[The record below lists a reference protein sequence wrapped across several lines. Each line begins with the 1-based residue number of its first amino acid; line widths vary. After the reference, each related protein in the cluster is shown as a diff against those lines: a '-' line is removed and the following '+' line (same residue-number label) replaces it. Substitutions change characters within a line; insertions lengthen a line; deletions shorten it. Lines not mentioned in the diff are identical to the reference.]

1 MEQPPGTLDDLQ
13 HQGVS
18 SPTRSS
24 IIDLTRKEDDLISPS
39 LDALQRVKGSG
50 WAPNSGS
57 TIPGLQFSKTGSSD
71 VTPRSGDQIQPDNAL
86 SHTTVTLSYVSRSH
100 VFSTHS
106 SPLYSVSPVSKF
118 SFHPQ
123 CNTDNRF
130 EETSY
135 ALNQHYLEQDEEPVN
150 LVTHA
155 ELFPSFSQPQVGPE
169 DDAREYDVREPPE
182 FNREVLSG
190 DGYEDKLL
198 VEEKHSILSESRNH
212 LENGQHDGW
221 SEIHQDED
229 RGTSNVLFIKAK
241 KQDQVISKSGVATDL
256 CSVSRE
262 YKSPLEDPVSPP
274 STSVDD
280 VEDVFLL
287 PQASSSPS
295 AEGFYL
301 EAADDAVHDT
311 LSTDGTTRASSTVND
326 GSTRLDSSDE
336 SKTHRKKAI
345 LEPLIDLADESCVN
359 LENKTSCAVPH
370 VNGSANVLERTIKE
384 RKLPVRSGR
393 GTRLEA
399 IVMNI
404 NSNRYKVS
412 GSILASKKP
421 SASQPATHDSAFPR
435 SKRKGKTKTTF
446 SLRSVKRKA
455 VKVKKSKPSNVNAQS
470 YNDSTSVSEL
480 INKTETSGGGTPAKR
495 PQLARPSRK
504 PVCPPQSRP
513 VKSKTK
519 PPPQSSAQV
528 PVHQNSKKKPELVT
542 VPEQSVEVNASK
554 VSPLQLPPKSPKN
567 NQGDPKTKSPRS
579 KASPAKKTKAP
590 PKRRR
595 KKPRHGQPSSM
606 FSPKEPEIKLK
617 YVNYKEEK
625 KDVRLDSFSP
635 FVRVKRQQLSPALCT
650 IINYPEEVK
659 TEPKQ
664 QQSHS
669 SRFVSAVIPSTS
681 CLHLGRPSKH
691 GQHQRALVCCLCGRS
706 ANSID
711 LGDLHGPYY
720 PEGYRPNTKAPPNA
734 SGLKEDEDS
743 SDSDSSSSTMRAR
756 HWVIS
761 PGAPLKQKGLLGGR
775 KWASGRIS
783 SPAAKRARSD
793 GGLTDVQDWYS
804 PPVLPVEP
812 CEYWLHED
820 CGIWSA
826 GVFLVRGKVYG
837 LEEAVKVAQE
847 TMCSAC
853 HNPGAT
859 LGCFFKGC
867 PNKYHYRCALE
878 SDCVLVEDNFSMK
891 CKKHKNKMLKAPP
904 GNRWGDR

>member
-13 HQGVS
+13 HQGAS
-18 SPTRSS
+18 SPARSS
-24 IIDLTRKEDDLISPS
+24 VIDLTRKDDEHLLTSPS
-39 LDALQRVKGSG
+39 LDALRRAKGSG
-50 WAPNSGS
+50 WGPNSGS
-57 TIPGLQFSKTGSSD
+57 AIPGLQLSETGSSD
-71 VTPRSGDQIQPDNAL
+71 VTVRPEDQIQPDNAL

-106 SPLYSVSPVSKF
+106 SPLYSVSPISKS

-123 CNTDNRF
+123 CNTDIGF

-135 ALNQHYLEQDEEPVN
+135 ALNQQFLEQDKEPVN

-155 ELFPSFSQPQVGPE
+155 ELFPSLSQPQVGPQ
-169 DDAREYDVREPPE
+169 DSAREFNVKEPPK
-182 FNREVLSG
+182 FNGEVISS
-190 DGYEDKLL
+190 DGYNKKLL
-198 VEEKHSILSESRNH
+198 PEEKHSILSESRNCV
-212 LENGQHDGW
+212 ENGRYDGW
-221 SEIHQDED
+221 SEILWDEDED
-229 RGTSNVLFIKAK
+229 RGTSDVLFIGAK
-241 KQDQVISKSGVATDL
+241 KQDQEVSKTGGSTNVR
-256 CSVSRE
+256 CVRRE

-274 STSVDD
+274 SASVDD

-295 AEGFYL
+295 ANDFSL
-301 EAADDAVHDT
+301 EAADDAVYDT
-311 LSTDGTTRASSTVND
+311 VCSERTTQASSAVND
-326 GSTRLDSSDE
+326 GPTRLE
-336 SKTHRKKAI
+336 SRDGSKSHRRKVV
-345 LEPLIDLADESCVN
+345 LEPLIDLADDSCLN
-359 LENKTSCAVPH
+359 PENKTSCAIRH
-370 VNGSANVLERTIKE
+370 INGSANMLERTIKE
-384 RKLPVRSGR
+384 RKLPMRSGR

-404 NSNRYKVS
+404 NSSRYKVS
-412 GSILASKKP
+412 SSILANKKP
-421 SASQPATHDSAFPR
+421 SASQPVTHTSALPR
-435 SKRKGKTKTTF
+435 SKRKVKGKAKTAF
-446 SLRSVKRKA
+446 LLRTVKRKA
-455 VKVKKSKPSNVNAQS
+455 VNVKKSKPSSIDAQS
-470 YNDSTSVSEL
+470 YNDSTSVSEPL
-480 INKTETSGGGTPAKR
+480 NKTETSGTPAKR
-495 PQLARPSRK
+495 PRFARPSRK
-504 PVCPPQSRP
+504 PARPSRSRP

-519 PPPQSSAQV
+519 PPSQSSAQF
-528 PVHQNSKKKPELVT
+528 PKNKNLKKKPELVT
-542 VPEQSVEVNASK
+542 VPKPSMEVTASK
-554 VSPLQLPPKSPKN
+554 VLPIRPPPKSPKN
-567 NQGDPKTKSPRS
+567 NQVDPKSKPSSPT
-579 KASPAKKTKAP
+579 KKTKAP

-595 KKPRHGQPSSM
+595 KKPRCSQPSSM

-617 YVNYKEEK
+617 YITYKEEK

-635 FVRVKRQQLSPALCT
+635 FVRVKRQQSSPSLCT
-650 IINYPEEVK
+650 IVNYPEEVK

-664 QQSHS
+664 QQQAHS
-669 SRFVSAVIPSTS
+669 SRFVSAVVPTTS
-681 CLHLGRPSKH
+681 CLYLGRLSMH

-720 PEGYRPNTKAPPNA
+720 PEGYRPNTKAPANV
-734 SGLKEDEDS
+734 SGLKEDEEDS
-743 SDSDSSSSTMRAR
+743 SYSDSSSSTTRAR
-756 HWVIS
+756 RWA
-761 PGAPLKQKGLLGGR
+761 APLKQKGLLGSCKR
-775 KWASGRIS
+775 SSGRIS
-783 SPAAKRARSD
+783 SPAAKQARSD
-793 GGLTDVQDWYS
+793 GGLADAEDWYS

-820 CGIWSA
+820 CGIWST

-891 CKKHKNKMLKAPP
+891 CKKHKNKTLKAPP
-904 GNRWGDR
+904 GSRWDDR

>member
-1 MEQPPGTLDDLQ
+1 MKLEVVMEQPPGTLAELQ
-13 HQGVS
+13 HQGAS

-24 IIDLTRKEDDLISPS
+24 VIDLTRKDDEHLLTSPS
-39 LDALQRVKGSG
+39 LDALQRLKGSG
-50 WAPNSGS
+50 WGPNSGS
-57 TIPGLQFSKTGSSD
+57 AIPGLQLSDTGSSD
-71 VTPRSGDQIQPDNAL
+71 VTVRPGDQIQPDNAL

-106 SPLYSVSPVSKF
+106 SPPYSVSPISKS

-123 CNTDNRF
+123 RNTDNRF

-135 ALNQHYLEQDEEPVN
+135 ALNQHFLEQDKEPVN

-155 ELFPSFSQPQVGPE
+155 EPFPSLSQPQVGPQ
-169 DDAREYDVREPPE
+169 DNAREYNAKEPPK
-182 FNREVLSG
+182 FNGEAISSNGIEKKVLA
-190 DGYEDKLL
+190 
-198 VEEKHSILSESRNH
+198 EEKHSILSESRNCV
-212 LENGQHDGW
+212 ENGRYDGW
-221 SEIHQDED
+221 SEILQDEV
-229 RGTSNVLFIKAK
+229 RGTSDVLFIGAK
-241 KQDQVISKSGVATDL
+241 KQDQEVSKSGSSTDVR
-256 CSVSRE
+256 SVNRE

-274 STSVDD
+274 STSVDN

-295 AEGFYL
+295 ADDFYL
-301 EAADDAVHDT
+301 EAADDAGCSDR
-311 LSTDGTTRASSTVND
+311 TTRASSAVND
-326 GSTRLDSSDE
+326 GPRLESRDE
-336 SKTHRKKAI
+336 SKSHRRKGV
-345 LEPLIDLADESCVN
+345 LEPLIDLTDDSCLN
-359 LENKTSCAVPH
+359 PENKASCAIRH
-370 VNGSANVLERTIKE
+370 INGSANVLERTIKE
-384 RKLPVRSGR
+384 RKLPMRSGR

-404 NSNRYKVS
+404 NSCRYKVS
-412 GSILASKKP
+412 SSILANKKP
-421 SASQPATHDSAFPR
+421 SASQPVTHTSALPR
-435 SKRKGKTKTTF
+435 SKRKVKGKAKTAF
-446 SLRSVKRKA
+446 SLRTVKRKA
-455 VKVKKSKPSNVNAQS
+455 VNLKKNKPSSVDAQS
-470 YNDSTSVSEL
+470 YNDSTSVSESL
-480 INKTETSGGGTPAKR
+480 NKTETSGTPAKR
-495 PQLARPSRK
+495 SRFVRPSRK
-504 PVCPPQSRP
+504 PARPSRSRP

-519 PPPQSSAQV
+519 PPSQSSAQF
-528 PVHQNSKKKPELVT
+528 PTHKNLKEKPELVT
-542 VPEQSVEVNASK
+542 VPEPSVEVTASK
-554 VSPLQLPPKSPKN
+554 VVSIHPPPKSPKN
-567 NQGDPKTKSPRS
+567 SQVDPKSKTSSPT
-579 KASPAKKTKAP
+579 KKTKTP

-595 KKPRHGQPSSM
+595 KKPRCSQPSSM

-617 YVNYKEEK
+617 YITYKEEK

-635 FVRVKRQQLSPALCT
+635 FVRVKRQQSSPPLCT
-650 IINYPEEVK
+650 IVNYPEDVK
-659 TEPKQ
+659 TEPKHQ
-664 QQSHS
+664 QQAHS
-669 SRFVSAVIPSTS
+669 SRFVSAVVPTTS
-681 CLHLGRPSKH
+681 CLYLGRLSTH

-720 PEGYRPNTKAPPNA
+720 PEGYRPNTKAPANV
-734 SGLKEDEDS
+734 SGLKDDEEDS
-743 SDSDSSSSTMRAR
+743 SYSDSSSSTTRAR
-756 HWVIS
+756 RWA
-761 PGAPLKQKGLLGGR
+761 APLKQKGLLGSR
-775 KWASGRIS
+775 KWSSGRIS

-793 GGLTDVQDWYS
+793 GGLADAEDWYS

-891 CKKHKNKMLKAPP
+891 CKKHKNKTLKAPP
-904 GNRWGDR
+904 GSRWDDR

>member
-1 MEQPPGTLDDLQ
+1 AVVMEQPPGTLDELQ
-13 HQGVS
+13 HQGAS

-24 IIDLTRKEDDLISPS
+24 VIDLTRKDDEHLLTSPS
-39 LDALQRVKGSG
+39 LDALQRLKGSG
-50 WAPNSGS
+50 WGPNSGS
-57 TIPGLQFSKTGSSD
+57 AIPGLQLSDTGSSD
-71 VTPRSGDQIQPDNAL
+71 VTVRPGDQIQPDNAL

-106 SPLYSVSPVSKF
+106 SPPYSVSPISKS

-123 CNTDNRF
+123 RNTDNRF

-135 ALNQHYLEQDEEPVN
+135 ALNQHFLEQDKEPVN

-155 ELFPSFSQPQVGPE
+155 EPFPSLSQPQVGPQ
-169 DDAREYDVREPPE
+169 DNAREYNAKEPPK
-182 FNREVLSG
+182 FNGEAISSDGHEKKVLA
-190 DGYEDKLL
+190 
-198 VEEKHSILSESRNH
+198 EEKHSILSESRNCV
-212 LENGQHDGW
+212 ENGQYDGW
-221 SEIHQDED
+221 SEILQDEV
-229 RGTSNVLFIKAK
+229 RGTSDVLFIGAK
-241 KQDQVISKSGVATDL
+241 KQDQEVSKSGSSTDVR
-256 CSVSRE
+256 SVNRE

-274 STSVDD
+274 STSVDN

-295 AEGFYL
+295 AE
-301 EAADDAVHDT
+301 AANNAVCSDR
-311 LSTDGTTRASSTVND
+311 TTR
-326 GSTRLDSSDE
+326 
-336 SKTHRKKAI
+336 
-345 LEPLIDLADESCVN
+345 PLIDLTDDSCLN
-359 LENKTSCAVPH
+359 AENKASCAIHH

-384 RKLPVRSGR
+384 RKLPMRSGR

-404 NSNRYKVS
+404 NSCRYKVS
-412 GSILASKKP
+412 SSILANKKP
-421 SASQPATHDSAFPR
+421 S
-435 SKRKGKTKTTF
+435 
-446 SLRSVKRKA
+446 SVD
-455 VKVKKSKPSNVNAQS
+455 AQS
-470 YNDSTSVSEL
+470 YNDSTSVSESL
-480 INKTETSGGGTPAKR
+480 NKTETSGTPAKR
-495 PQLARPSRK
+495 SRFVRPSRK
-504 PVCPPQSRP
+504 PARPSRSRP

-519 PPPQSSAQV
+519 PPSQV
-528 PVHQNSKKKPELVT
+528 
-542 VPEQSVEVNASK
+542 
-554 VSPLQLPPKSPKN
+554 VSIHPPPKSPKN
-567 NQGDPKTKSPRS
+567 SQVDPKSKTSSPT
-579 KASPAKKTKAP
+579 KKTKTP

-595 KKPRHGQPSSM
+595 KKPRCSQPSSM

-617 YVNYKEEK
+617 YITYKEEK

-635 FVRVKRQQLSPALCT
+635 FVRVKRQQSSPPLCT
-650 IINYPEEVK
+650 IVNYPEDVK
-659 TEPKQ
+659 TEPKHQ
-664 QQSHS
+664 QQAHS
-669 SRFVSAVIPSTS
+669 SRFVSAVVPTTS
-681 CLHLGRPSKH
+681 CLYLGRLSTH

-720 PEGYRPNTKAPPNA
+720 PEGYRPNTKAPANV
-734 SGLKEDEDS
+734 SGLKDDEEDS
-743 SDSDSSSSTMRAR
+743 SYSDSSSSTTRAR
-756 HWVIS
+756 RWA
-761 PGAPLKQKGLLGGR
+761 APLKQKGLLGSR
-775 KWASGRIS
+775 KWSSGRIS

-793 GGLTDVQDWYS
+793 GGLADAEDWYS

-891 CKKHKNKMLKAPP
+891 CKKHKLDFFFLQKK
-904 GNRWGDR
+904 